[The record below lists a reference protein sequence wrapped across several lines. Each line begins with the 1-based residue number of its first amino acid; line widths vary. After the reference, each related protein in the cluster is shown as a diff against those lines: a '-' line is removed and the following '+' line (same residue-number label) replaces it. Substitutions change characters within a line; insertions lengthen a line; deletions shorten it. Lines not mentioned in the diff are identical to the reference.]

1 MALPPVFLDE
11 LRQRLPCSEVIA
23 KRVRLIKKGREYLGL
38 CPFHNEKTPSFTV
51 NDDKG
56 FFHCFGCGAHG
67 DVIGFAMRAESLS
80 FPEAVE
86 KLAGMAGLQV
96 PRLSP
101 IETEREQRRQ
111 TLYDVVEAACLWFED
126 NLRSNIGRAGLDYLR
141 RRGLDD
147 ATIERFR
154 LGYAPDARG
163 ALKAALRAKNIDEAK
178 QLEAGLLVKPEGG
191 GESDAGRSKPTEP
204 RSGGRGETFD
214 FFRGRVIFPILDRQ
228 GRPIA
233 FGGRIIGEGQ
243 PTQDG
248 RSDGGAKLRTNVGP
262 KYLNSRDTPLFDK
275 GRTLYALDMAREGVR
290 NGAKLVVA
298 EGYMDV
304 IALHAA
310 GFNGA
315 VAPLGTALT
324 EAQIEALWK
333 LAPEPILCFDGDA
346 AGQRATL
353 RAAERALPLLK
364 PGRSLQFVTL
374 PPGEDPDSLL
384 KRRGP
389 AAVAEVLSRTKPLVD
404 VEWESL
410 VATTPAETPE
420 QRALLERRL
429 EDVAARIAERTVQW
443 QYRRLFRLRVRARF
457 FPADR
462 RRRPE
467 AALKAPGHAWV
478 LDRVPEMVLLATLL
492 NHIDLIAW
500 RETLDELERI
510 EFDDDRLSRLK
521 ADLFD
526 LGASIADLP
535 RRSLVEMLTARG
547 HGETIARLNAP
558 DVFVHARFAHPE
570 ASTDEAAQGWR
581 AYFRGLYLRRLRNEL
596 EAARSTWVAEPSEQ
610 NLHRIEELG
619 RMLVAESEQAAQSDL
634 SEAPAA

>member
-1 MALPPVFLDE
+1 MALPPAFLDE

-23 KRVRLIKKGREYLGL
+23 KRVRLVKRGREYLGL

-101 IETEREQRRQ
+101 VEAEHELRRQ
-111 TLYDVVEAACLWFED
+111 SLYDVVEAACRWFED
-126 NLRSNIGRAGLDYLR
+126 NLRSNIGRSGLDYLR

-147 ATIERFR
+147 ATIKRFR

-163 ALKAALRAKNIDEAK
+163 ALKAALRAKNIDEARL
-178 QLEAGLLVKPEGG
+178 LEAGLLVSPEGG
-191 GESDAGRSKPTEP
+191 GES
-204 RSGGRGETFD
+204 FD

-243 PTQDG
+243 PTPDG
-248 RSDGGAKLRTNVGP
+248 RGDGGAKLRTNTAP

-275 GRTLYALDMAREGVR
+275 GRTLYALDKAREGVR

-324 EAQIEALWK
+324 EAQIETLWK
-333 LAPEPILCFDGDA
+333 LTPEPILCFDGDA
-346 AGQRATL
+346 AGQRAAL

-364 PGRSLQFVTL
+364 PGCSLQFATL

-457 FPADR
+457 FPTDG

-467 AALKAPGHAWV
+467 AAMKAPGHAWV
-478 LDRVPEMVLLATLL
+478 LDRVPETVLLATLL
-492 NHIDLIAW
+492 NHVDLIAW

-510 EFDDDRLSRLK
+510 EFVDDRLSRLK

-526 LGASIADLP
+526 LGASIAELP
-535 RRSLVEMLTARG
+535 RQSLVEMLTTRG
-547 HGETIARLNAP
+547 HGETIAQLNAP

-581 AYFRGLYLRRLRNEL
+581 AYFRGLYLRRLRSEL
-596 EAARSTWVAEPSEQ
+596 EAARSTWVAEPNEE

-619 RMLVAESEQAAQSDL
+619 RMLAAESEQAAQSDL
-634 SEAPAA
+634 SEVPAA

>member
-1 MALPPVFLDE
+1 MAFPPAFLDE
-11 LRQRLPCSEVIA
+11 LRQRLACSEVIA
-23 KRVRLIKKGREYLGL
+23 KRVRLVKKGREYLGL

-51 NDDKG
+51 NDDKA

-67 DVIGFAMRAESLS
+67 DVIGFTMRAESLS
-80 FPEAVE
+80 FPESVE
-86 KLAGMAGLQV
+86 KLAAMAGLPM

-101 IETEREQRRQ
+101 VEVEREQRRQ
-111 TLYDVVEAACLWFED
+111 TLYDVVETACAWFEE
-126 NLRSNIGRAGLDYLR
+126 NLRSDVGRAGLEYLR
-141 RRGLDD
+141 RRGLDE
-147 ATIERFR
+147 ATIKRFR
-154 LGYAPDARG
+154 LGYAPDSRS
-163 ALKAALRAKNIDEAK
+163 ALKTALRAKNIDEAK
-178 QLEAGLLVKPEGG
+178 LLEAGLLAKPEGG
-191 GESDAGRSKPTEP
+191 GEP
-204 RSGGRGETFD
+204 FD

-233 FGGRIIGEGQ
+233 FGGRTLGD
-243 PTQDG
+243 T
-248 RSDGGAKLRTNVGP
+248 GP

-275 GRTLYALDMAREGVR
+275 GRTLYALDKAREGVR
-290 NGAKLVVA
+290 NGAPLVVA

-333 LAPEPILCFDGDA
+333 LAGEPILCFDGDT
-346 AGQRATL
+346 AGQRAAL

-374 PPGEDPDSLL
+374 PQGEDPDSLL

-389 AAVAEVLSRTKPLVD
+389 AALADILARTKPLVD
-404 VEWESL
+404 VAWESL
-410 VATTPAETPE
+410 VATTPADTPE
-420 QRALLERRL
+420 QRALLEQRL

-462 RRRPE
+462 RQRRDGV
-467 AALKAPGHAWV
+467 LKAPGHPWV

-500 RETLDELERI
+500 REILDELERV

-526 LGASIADLP
+526 LGANIADLSP
-535 RRSLVEMLTARG
+535 QSLAEMLAARG
-547 HGETIARLNAP
+547 HGETIAQLNTP
-558 DVFVHARFAHPE
+558 DIFVHGRFAHAA
-570 ASTDEAAQGWR
+570 ASADEAAQGWR
-581 AYFRGLYLRRLRNEL
+581 AYFRGLYLRRLRSEL
-596 EAARSTWVAEPSEQ
+596 EAARSAWGLEPSEE
-610 NLHRIEELG
+610 NLRRIEELG
-619 RMLVAESEQAAQSDL
+619 RMLANESEQAAQSDL
-634 SEAPAA
+634 SEVPAA

>member
-1 MALPPVFLDE
+1 MAFPPSFLDE
-11 LRQRLPCSEVIA
+11 LRQRLACSEVIA
-23 KRVRLIKKGREYLGL
+23 KRVRLVKKGREYSGL

-86 KLAGMAGLQV
+86 KLAGMAGLPV

-101 IETEREQRRQ
+101 VEVEREQRRQ
-111 TLYDVVEAACLWFED
+111 TLYDVVEAACAWFEE
-126 NLRSNIGRAGLDYLR
+126 NLRSNFGRAGLDYLR

-147 ATIERFR
+147 ATIKRFR

-163 ALKAALRAKNIDEAK
+163 ALKASLKAKTIEEAK
-178 QLEAGLLVKPEGG
+178 LLEAGLLVKPDGG
-191 GESDAGRSKPTEP
+191 GES
-204 RSGGRGETFD
+204 FD
-214 FFRGRVIFPILDRQ
+214 FFRGRVIFPILDSQ

-233 FGGRIIGEGQ
+233 FGGRIMGDGQ
-243 PTQDG
+243 
-248 RSDGGAKLRTNVGP
+248 P

-275 GRTLYALDMAREGVR
+275 GRTLYALDKAREGVR
-290 NGAKLVVA
+290 TGAPLVVV

-346 AGQRATL
+346 AGQRAAL
-353 RAAERALPLLK
+353 RAAERALPLLR

-374 PPGEDPDSLL
+374 PQGEDPDSLL
-384 KRRGP
+384 RRQGP
-389 AAVAEVLSRTKPLVD
+389 SAVAAILARTKPLAD
-404 VEWESL
+404 VAWENL
-410 VATTPAETPE
+410 VSTTPAETPE
-420 QRALLERRL
+420 QRALLEQRL
-429 EDVAARIAERTVQW
+429 EDVAAKIAERTVQW
-443 QYRRLFRLRVRARF
+443 QYRRLFRLRVRTRF

-462 RRRPE
+462 RARPPSV
-467 AALKAPGHAWV
+467 LRAPGHAWV
-478 LDRVPEMVLLATLL
+478 LDRVPEKVLLATLL

-500 RETLDELERI
+500 REIFDALERV
-510 EFDDDRLSRLK
+510 EFDDDRLTRLK
-521 ADLFD
+521 TDLFD
-526 LGASIADLP
+526 LGAHVADI
-535 RRSLVEMLTARG
+535 SAQSVAETLVARG
-547 HGETIARLNAP
+547 HGETIAELNAP
-558 DVFVHARFAHPE
+558 DMFVHARFARAA
-570 ASTDEAAQGWR
+570 ASADEAAQGWK
-581 AYFRGLYLRRLRNEL
+581 AYFRGLYLRRLGSEL
-596 EAARSTWVAEPSEQ
+596 EEAKAAWAREPSDD
-610 NLHRIEELG
+610 NLRRVEELG
-619 RMLVAESEQAAQSDL
+619 RMLAAESEQAAQSDL
-634 SEAPAA
+634 FEIPAA